1 MIKQIIRA
9 SIFLFIITTS
19 CSSNNDNDSNTSI
32 QINPPT
38 WIQGTWLESVDPDI
52 GWRFTSNDI
61 ISIISNVEMSQ
72 KEQLELGANNGQD
85 VSVEEEITSDYYSVQ
100 LNYPAGNTVNY
111 YFEKLSETQISLSP
125 AIYTKQ

>member
-1 MIKQIIRA
+1 MKKTVFVLVLML
-9 SIFLFIITTS
+9 STFLFS
-19 CSSNNDNDSNTSI
+19 CSSNDDNNSNTSI

-38 WIQGTWLESVDPDI
+38 WIQGKWLESIDPDI

-61 ISIISNVEMSQ
+61 ISIIGNVEMSQ

-85 VSVEEEITSDYYSVQ
+85 VSVEEDSTNEYYSVQ
-100 LNYPAGNTVNY
+100 LNYPAGQTVNY
-111 YFEKLSETQISLSP
+111 YFEKLSETQIRLSP